1 MANFYTFRYL
11 AADGRIQRMIFVEL
25 PDLKSAEGRAYHLM
39 PDDTVSVEIWRE
51 DDLVCKRL
59 RQEVTESAG
68 SADAAAGR

>member
-1 MANFYTFRYL
+1 
-11 AADGRIQRMIFVEL
+11 MIFVEL

-59 RQEVTESAG
+59 RHEVTASTG
-68 SADAAAGR
+68 SAHAAAGR